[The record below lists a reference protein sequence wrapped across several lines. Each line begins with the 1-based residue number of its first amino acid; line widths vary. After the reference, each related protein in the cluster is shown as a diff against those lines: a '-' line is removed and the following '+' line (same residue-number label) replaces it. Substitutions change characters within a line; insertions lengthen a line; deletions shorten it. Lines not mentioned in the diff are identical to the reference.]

1 MEGVWSQ
8 EIPSRK
14 FRNPN
19 KPLQSEVGDVV
30 VEVYGVD
37 AVEEEEE
44 EEEMVE
50 VSGQGL
56 YRPNGAKTGRLQSGW
71 NQLKILSCCWTGP
84 ERSGVTSRREIF
96 Y

>member
-1 MEGVWSQ
+1 M
-8 EIPSRK
+8 
-14 FRNPN
+14 
-19 KPLQSEVGDVV
+19 

-37 AVEEEEE
+37 AVE

-84 ERSGVTSRREIF
+84 ERSGVTSRTEIF

>member
-19 KPLQSEVGDVV
+19 KPLHSEVGDVV

-44 EEEMVE
+44 ERVRSAGRQ
-50 VSGQGL
+50 VGS
-56 YRPNGAKTGRLQSGW
+56 TG
-71 NQLKILSCCWTGP
+71 
-84 ERSGVTSRREIF
+84 
-96 Y
+96 

>member
-1 MEGVWSQ
+1 MLGEVEGVWSQ

-44 EEEMVE
+44 EEKMVE

-56 YRPNGAKTGRLQSGW
+56 
-71 NQLKILSCCWTGP
+71 
-84 ERSGVTSRREIF
+84 
-96 Y
+96 